1 MEEDDDDDDNDY
13 DYIEDKLLLSANT
26 TAVGSSS
33 QANVAASA
41 NINGGSLSTASQSE
55 AGATQQAATGQGKQ
69 QSQALQNLLNGDSA
83 DKSVK
88 KQRVWKKDMLRQD
101 DFSKMREMVTRL
113 RKHRQNEAKSAGG
126 QEGLGSAST
135 AAAGKGG
142 AKSIPARTSIQ
153 QT

>member
-55 AGATQQAATGQGKQ
+55 ASATQQPGGQGKAQ
-69 QSQALQNLLNGDSA
+69 NQAIQNLLNGDSA
-83 DKSVK
+83 DKSLK
-88 KQRVWKKDMLRQD
+88 KQRGWKKDMLRQD
-101 DFSKMREMVTRL
+101 DFSKMREMVARL
-113 RKHRQNEAKSAGG
+113 RKHR
-126 QEGLGSAST
+126 
-135 AAAGKGG
+135 
-142 AKSIPARTSIQ
+142 
-153 QT
+153 